1 MYVQQRIQR
10 PFQGNLR
17 QQHFP
22 KWQAMLQW
30 PFLQTFWVHLLTYLT
45 TVSRSLLL
53 LVENLLSLPP
63 PPTLP
68 KTPVIA
74 RTIVEIVI
82 ERAVS
87 IENMAIPCSENKVR
101 ILSANDAFW
110 SRTYSR
116 VFLILATCVWRYFQF
131 LDSISS
137 LAFFSV
143 FRSPNLSLCNCFCPS
158 I

>member
-10 PFQGNLR
+10 PFQGNLC

-45 TVSRSLLL
+45 IVSRSLLL
-53 LVENLLSLPP
+53 LVENLLPP
-63 PPTLP
+63 LPPTLP

-74 RTIVEIVI
+74 RTVVEIVI

-87 IENMAIPCSENKVR
+87 IENMAITCSENKVCIR
-101 ILSANDAFW
+101 YAFW
-110 SRTYSR
+110 SKTYSR
-116 VFLILATCVWRYFQF
+116 VCLILATCVWRYFQF
-131 LDSISS
+131 LDRISS

-143 FRSPNLSLCNCFCPS
+143 LRSPNLSLYNCFCQS
-158 I
+158 V

>member
-116 VFLILATCVWRYFQF
+116 VFLIPATCVWRYFQF

-158 I
+158 V